1 MSLDR
6 RTTNPGK
13 REREARKR
21 HRRACVWSSDMGAD
35 VAPLKLG
42 HKHFQRWV
50 RRSLVVAD
58 NRKSKLAKGAEES
71 DRQHQVGQDHPGDIF

>member
-21 HRRACVWSSDMGAD
+21 HRRALVWPTRMGAEA
-35 VAPLKLG
+35 VPLKLG
-42 HKHFQRWV
+42 HKHFQRWAK
-50 RRSLVVAD
+50 RSLAVAD
-58 NRKSKLAKGAEES
+58 GRKLG
-71 DRQHQVGQDHPGDIF
+71 G